1 MATVSRAY
9 IRQFAERH
17 TALTDSMR
25 ERMERVLAGVDTGDR
40 AAIISRAL
48 AVLRPYTDMASALA
62 AEFYNGIRRASDVG
76 SEYSA
81 TSLGSFDPDKAAT
94 DVAAVLDEVDAGRNT
109 VPRDKLISDVAGG
122 FMKDA
127 SVNSVRRNALRDPAK
142 PRYAMVPNA
151 DACAFCVMR
160 ASLGYHY
167 PEKSSVTSHHGCTCV
182 PTPVFGDAKVEG
194 YDPQA
199 YLDEYEEAERA
210 LRSGD
215 LPDELEER
223 LERNRAEKGA
233 EFDRTKQIL
242 MVMRYQQGIS

>member
-25 ERMERVLAGVDTGDR
+25 ERMERVLAGVDTSDR
-40 AAIISRAL
+40 VAIYARVFAL
-48 AVLRPYTDMASALA
+48 LQPYTDMASALA
-62 AEFYNGIRRASDVG
+62 AQFYNGIRRASGLPDDY
-76 SEYSA
+76 EA
-81 TSLGSFDPDKAAT
+81 TAVNSLNADFVWT
-94 DVAAVLDEVDAGRNT
+94 DVNSVLDEVDDGRNT

-122 FMKDA
+122 YMKDA
-127 SVNSVRRNALRDPAK
+127 SDNSVRANARRDPSR
-142 PRYAMVPNA
+142 PRYAMVPNS

-167 PEKSSVTSHHGCTCV
+167 PEKQRVKSHHSCTCV
-182 PTPVFGDAKVEG
+182 PVPVFGDAKVEG

-199 YLDEYEEAERA
+199 YLDQYEEAARA
-210 LRSGD
+210 LRSGN
-215 LPDELEER
+215 LPKELEER
-223 LERNRAEKGA
+223 LEREKSEKGS